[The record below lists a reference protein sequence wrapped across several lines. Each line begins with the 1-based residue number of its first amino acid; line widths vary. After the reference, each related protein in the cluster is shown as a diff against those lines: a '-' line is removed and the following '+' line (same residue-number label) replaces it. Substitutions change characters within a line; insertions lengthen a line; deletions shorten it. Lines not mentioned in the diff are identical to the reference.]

1 MANGVGSRRSSS
13 IRVLIADDE
22 PIMRDVAR
30 MACQEHG
37 TEVVG
42 EVSTGLDA
50 VQETLRLR
58 PDVLVLD
65 LDLQDVDGF
74 EVSRRL
80 REAGCAT
87 RILGTTGEGGPPAVF
102 RALRTGIGGLLT
114 RLGMGSGLPE
124 ALRSLAEAGRA
135 FTPEQHDQALAQF
148 GVFLAR
154 SRERSHLSSRLTAR
168 ERTVLVLIV
177 EGLTTRQMASRLG
190 ISERT
195 VQSHVGATYRKLSV
209 RTRVQAATRAL
220 ETGIADLRPRP
231 RPATAV
237 APAAVAPAAL
247 D

>member
-1 MANGVGSRRSSS
+1 MPTTAGSSRAPSV
-13 IRVLIADDE
+13 RVLIADDE

-50 VQETLRLR
+50 VEETLRLR

-65 LDLQDVDGF
+65 LDLKDIDGF

-114 RLGMGSGLPE
+114 TLGMGTGLPE
-124 ALRSLAEAGRA
+124 ALRTLVQPGGA
-135 FTPEQHDQALAQF
+135 FTPEQHD
-148 GVFLAR
+148 
-154 SRERSHLSSRLTAR
+154 
-168 ERTVLVLIV
+168 
-177 EGLTTRQMASRLG
+177 
-190 ISERT
+190 
-195 VQSHVGATYRKLSV
+195 
-209 RTRVQAATRAL
+209 
-220 ETGIADLRPRP
+220 
-231 RPATAV
+231 
-237 APAAVAPAAL
+237 
-247 D
+247 